1 MAIIA
6 DGKTNKEYLVENEIF
21 ENTFNEVKESMG
33 KLMKQYEERGLDE
46 RHLLSMVFSFKM
58 VSSHL
63 ADGFIEKFGLEEVL
77 KSLGATEIEKVE
89 LNPKFELKNKV
100 KHDMRM
106 KNKKKSKKGK
116 R

>member
-1 MAIIA
+1 MAIIT
-6 DGKTNKEYLVENEIF
+6 DGKTDKEYLVDNEIF
-21 ENTFNEVKESMG
+21 EKTFNEVKESMG
-33 KLMKQYEERGLDE
+33 KLMKGYEEQGLDE
-46 RHLLSMVFSFKM
+46 RHLLSMIFSFRM

-89 LNPKFELKNKV
+89 LNPKFELKNKA

-106 KNKKKSKKGK
+106 KKKRGK
-116 R
+116 RR